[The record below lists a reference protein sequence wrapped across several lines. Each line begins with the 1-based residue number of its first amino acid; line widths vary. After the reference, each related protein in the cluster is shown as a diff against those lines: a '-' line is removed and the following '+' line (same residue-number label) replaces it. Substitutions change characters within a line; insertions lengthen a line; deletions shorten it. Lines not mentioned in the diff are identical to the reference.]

1 MRRSTRLA
9 EEFKHKILLAPE
21 ETRPVMYV
29 RLPSNCE
36 SLCLTVVVCSADR
49 NLESASFI
57 HMRHGKLILVAITR
71 DNTNV
76 FLILKYLH
84 NLIEVSTAPTDSSA
98 PSVNRE
104 NGEACFV

>member
-1 MRRSTRLA
+1 
-9 EEFKHKILLAPE
+9 
-21 ETRPVMYV
+21 
-29 RLPSNCE
+29 
-36 SLCLTVVVCSADR
+36 
-49 NLESASFI
+49 
-57 HMRHGKLILVAITR
+57 MRHGKLILVAITR

>member
-1 MRRSTRLA
+1 VL
-9 EEFKHKILLAPE
+9 F
-21 ETRPVMYV
+21 
-29 RLPSNCE
+29 
-36 SLCLTVVVCSADR
+36 R

-84 NLIEVSTAPTDSSA
+84 NLIEVICLNSILTTSNAPLI
-98 PSVNRE
+98 
-104 NGEACFV
+104 